1 MGAIGMGNDI
11 GPIGTG
17 ATMSKPQ
24 VIVFVDWY
32 KPGYKGG
39 GPVRSMMNLV
49 DHIGDH
55 VDLWFV
61 TSDTDYT
68 ADAPYPGIVPD
79 IWTPLPSGEMVW
91 YASAK
96 GRSRANWAK
105 LLAERKWDAVYIN
118 GMFSWWYSIMPLA
131 VLRGTTQRRIVAAR
145 GMLLPGPMGQG
156 GLKKRTFLTLARAAG
171 LYRGVE
177 FQSTSADETLSIQHW
192 IGKSPPIHLV
202 PNLPRKLE
210 ATTRPARTKQ
220 PGSVRLVNVVRIA
233 TEKNIHLIIES
244 LHGLRG
250 EVTFDLFGPV
260 HHVDYW
266 AMCQLAIA
274 QLPPN
279 VHFAYYGPLPS
290 EAVPATLA
298 GNYHALFMPNEG
310 DNFGHTMLE
319 AMCTGLPLLISDR
332 TPWRHLEQQH
342 VGWDL
347 PLNELSAFTRTI
359 QRLIDMDQTEFD
371 QWSEGA
377 FQYGRRQAEDPNA
390 VALNLHLFRA

>member
-1 MGAIGMGNDI
+1 
-11 GPIGTG
+11 
-17 ATMSKPQ
+17 MSKPQ

-68 ADAPYPGIVPD
+68 ADAPYPGIVPNS
-79 IWTPLPSGEMVW
+79 WTELPSGERVW
-91 YASAK
+91 YASTE
-96 GRSRANWAK
+96 GRTRANWSK
-105 LLAERKWDAVYIN
+105 LLTDRLWDAVYIN

-131 VLRGTTQRRIVAAR
+131 LLRGTKQRRIVAAR

-156 GLKKRTFLTLARAAG
+156 ALKKRTFLSVGRAAG
-171 LYRGVE
+171 LYREVE
-177 FQSTSADETLSIQHW
+177 FQSTSSDETASIRRW
-192 IGKSPPIHLV
+192 IGQEVTIHEV
-202 PNLPRKLE
+202 PNLPRRME
-210 ATTRPARTKQ
+210 ATGRPPRMKR

-233 TEKNIHLIIES
+233 TEKNIHLIIQS

-250 EVTFDLFGPV
+250 DITFDLFGPV
-260 HHVDYW
+260 HHADYW
-266 AMCQLAIA
+266 AACLQAIA

-279 VHFAYYGPLPS
+279 VHFTYHGPLPS
-290 EAVPATLA
+290 EAVPAKLA
-298 GNYHALFMPNEG
+298 EGYHALFMPNEG

-332 TPWRHLEQQH
+332 TPWRDLERQH

-347 PLNELSAFTRTI
+347 PLNDLSAFTRTI
-359 QRLIDMDQTEFD
+359 QHLIDMDQAEFD

-377 FQYGRRQAEDPNA
+377 FQYGKRQAEDPQA
-390 VALNLHLFRA
+390 VLLNLKLFKA